1 MCDSVGNCDKLIAN
15 GVSLGVNLNEWAHI
29 SVTGKVN
36 EVSRLL
42 IQTNSNGVVSEDLKP
57 YLPFQ

>member
-36 EVSRLL
+36 EESRVY
-42 IQTNSNGVVSEDLKP
+42 IQTNA
-57 YLPFQ
+57 

>member
-1 MCDSVGNCDKLIAN
+1 MCDSVGNCDKLIASD
-15 GVSLGVNLNEWAHI
+15 VSLGVNLNEWAHI

-42 IQTNSNGVVSEDLKP
+42 IQTNSNGVVSEDSKP
-57 YLPFQ
+57 YVPFQ